1 MSAARGIGFSVI
13 LRPLRV
19 YPPCTGQPRMTLELD
34 LQIALELPGLPALA
48 DFHRWTAAALAGANH
63 DREAELTIRLVNEAE
78 SAVLNET
85 YRHKQGP
92 TNVLSFPFEA
102 PPEIDSA
109 LLGDIVI
116 CAPVVLREAVVQGK
130 TPEAHWAHLV
140 AHGVLH
146 LLGYDHDEAQAEAME
161 SLEIRILAGLGYPDP
176 YGDPH
181 DS

>member
-1 MSAARGIGFSVI
+1 
-13 LRPLRV
+13 
-19 YPPCTGQPRMTLELD
+19 MTLELD
-34 LQIALELPGLPALA
+34 LQIALDLPGLPAES
-48 DFHRWTAAALAGANH
+48 DFRRWAEAALAGAGYAR
-63 DREAELTIRLVNEAE
+63 DAELTLRVVNEAE
-78 SAVLNET
+78 GAALNEA

-92 TNVLSFPFEA
+92 TNVLSFPFAA
-102 PPEIDSA
+102 PPEIESA

-176 YGDPH
+176 YGDSQNPL
-181 DS
+181 

>member
-1 MSAARGIGFSVI
+1 
-13 LRPLRV
+13 
-19 YPPCTGQPRMTLELD
+19 MTLELD
-34 LQIALELPGLPALA
+34 LQIALDLPRLPAET
-48 DFHRWTAAALAGANH
+48 DFRRWAEAALAGADH
-63 DREAELTIRLVNEAE
+63 RQDAELTLRIVNEAE
-78 SAVLNET
+78 SAALNET

-102 PPEIDSA
+102 PPEVDST

-116 CAPVVLREAVVQGK
+116 CAPVVLREAIVQGK
-130 TPEAHWAHLV
+130 SPEAHWAHLV

-161 SLEIRILAGLGYPDP
+161 SLEIRILAGLGFPDP
-176 YGDPH
+176 YGDFP

>member
-1 MSAARGIGFSVI
+1 
-13 LRPLRV
+13 
-19 YPPCTGQPRMTLELD
+19 MTLELD
-34 LQIALELPGLPALA
+34 LQIALDLPGLPAEA
-48 DFHRWTAAALAGANH
+48 GFRRWAEAALAGAGYTR
-63 DREAELTIRLVNEAE
+63 DAELTLRVVNEAE
-78 SAVLNET
+78 CAALNEA

-92 TNVLSFPFEA
+92 TNVLSFPFVA
-102 PPEIDSA
+102 PPEVESA

-146 LLGYDHDEAQAEAME
+146 LLGYDHHDEARAEAME

-176 YGDPH
+176 YGDLH

>member
-1 MSAARGIGFSVI
+1 
-13 LRPLRV
+13 
-19 YPPCTGQPRMTLELD
+19 MTLELD
-34 LQIALELPGLPALA
+34 LQIALDLPGLPAET
-48 DFHRWTAAALAGANH
+48 DFRRWAEAALAGA
-63 DREAELTIRLVNEAE
+63 DYRRDAELTLRIVNEAE
-78 SAVLNET
+78 STALNAT

-102 PPEIDSA
+102 PPELDST

-116 CAPVVLREAVVQGK
+116 CAPVVLREAIVQGK

-161 SLEIRILAGLGYPDP
+161 ALEIRILAGLGFPDP
-176 YGDPH
+176 YGDLP